1 MTEQELNP
9 EIIKKLNEYQE
20 KNCKFIEKTEQK
32 VSEDGK
38 EVTLIAQVTL
48 PDINIIYDDIT
59 AFEKIL
65 DAKYESFI
73 TLQGTTQLKF
83 RFNEK

>member
-1 MTEQELNP
+1 MTKQELNP

-20 KNCKFIEKTEQK
+20 KNCKCIEKTEQK

-65 DAKYESFI
+65 DANYESFI